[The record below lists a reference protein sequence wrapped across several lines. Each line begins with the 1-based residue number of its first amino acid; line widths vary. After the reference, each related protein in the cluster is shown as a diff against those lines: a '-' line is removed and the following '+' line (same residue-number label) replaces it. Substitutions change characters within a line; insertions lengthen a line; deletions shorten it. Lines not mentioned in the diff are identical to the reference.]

1 MFAFIV
7 RFINFYVLATSGAK
21 SPKPSPRSFNCSTIL
36 LLHVSHPNSP
46 AQAKFP
52 NSIPEFGAKIRNA
65 SQFIIFKLGFNPEP
79 LLLRLTLFLN
89 NVQFLR
95 PARGNQNPNFLWLKV
110 PRLLNPLTLPRTVQ
124 WRPYFNSSPSWNFS
138 DFSIF
143 NCCRYLRRR

>member
-1 MFAFIV
+1 MLTLGY
-7 RFINFYVLATSGAK
+7 FYVPATSGAK
-21 SPKPSPRSFNCSTIL
+21 SPKLSPRSFNCSTIL

-65 SQFIIFKLGFNPEP
+65 SQFIIFKLGFNREP

-138 DFSIF
+138 DSSIF
-143 NCCRYLRRR
+143 NCCRYIRRR